1 MLRREDASHMAKEKK
16 VEQITDMEVDF
27 AQWFTDVC
35 TKAEL
40 VDYSGIKGLFVLRP
54 YGYAIWENIQQ
65 ALDAKFK
72 ATGHTNVSMPML
84 IPESL
89 LQKEKDHVEGFA
101 PECAWVTV
109 GGSEELP
116 ERLCIRPTSETLF
129 CEHWSHVV
137 HSWRDLPCLY
147 NQWCSVLRWEKT
159 TRPFL
164 RGREFLW
171 QEGHT
176 IHATEEEAREET
188 LRMLEIYADICENWL
203 AMPVIRGDKT
213 EKEKFAGAENTYT
226 IECMMHDRKAL
237 QSGTSHYFGDGFAK
251 AFGITFSDKENKLRN
266 PHETSWGMSTRVIGG
281 LIMTHGDNNGL
292 VLPPKI
298 APIQVVVLP
307 IAAHKPGVTEAAEA
321 VVERLK
327 AAGVRVKG
335 DFSDNSPGWKFAEW
349 EMKGVPLRLE
359 LGPRDIEAGVCV
371 AARRDSGEKVT
382 VPLAE
387 LETAVPQLLE
397 AVQQGLF
404 DKAKRN
410 LDEHTYVAHT
420 VDEVKDVIENRGGGF
435 IKTMWCGEEACELK
449 MKELA
454 GVSSRCMPFEQ
465 EQLGDTRYTQPCMVA
480 FAAGVTAL
488 LREAG
493 ITPDYTAGLS
503 LGEYSALHCAGVFD
517 AQTAI
522 SLVAFRGQAMAQA
535 VQGRACGA
543 GTANQVVPVSQH
555 HLAIF
560 SINAVSNSPYGI

>member
-1 MLRREDASHMAKEKK
+1 MAKNKPQQEFVK
-16 VEQITDMEVDF
+16 EITPRDVDF
-27 AQWFTDVC
+27 AQWYTDVIRK
-35 TKAEL
+35 TDM
-40 VDYSGIKGLFVLRP
+40 VDYAPVRGCMVIKP
-54 YGYAIWENIQQ
+54 YGYGIWELIQKH
-65 ALDAKFK
+65 LDAKFK
-72 ATGHTNVSMPML
+72 ETGHENVYMPML
-84 IPESL
+84 LPESL
-89 LQKEKDHVEGFA
+89 LMKEADHVEGFA

-420 VDEVKDVIENRGGGF
+420 ADEVKDVIENRGGGF
-435 IKTMWCGEEACELK
+435 IKTMWCGDEACELK

-465 EQLGDTRYTQPCMVA
+465 EQLGDTCPVC
-480 FAAGVTAL
+480 
-488 LREAG
+488 
-493 ITPDYTAGLS
+493 
-503 LGEYSALHCAGVFD
+503 
-517 AQTAI
+517 
-522 SLVAFRGQAMAQA
+522 
-535 VQGRACGA
+535 GRAA
-543 GTANQVVPVSQH
+543 KKMVVWGV
-555 HLAIF
+555 A
-560 SINAVSNSPYGI
+560 Y